1 MPHKT
6 KKNLRRLQE
15 IYMSKLKINEIYF
28 SVQGESSFIGLPCI
42 FIRTTGCSLRCSYC
56 DTEYAFYEGAVKTFE
71 EIVTQVKKHSAKL
84 ILLTGGEPLD
94 QVESYALLTL
104 LCDMGYTVCL
114 ETAGHRDI
122 KTVDP
127 RVHIILDMKT
137 PSSLMMKKNL
147 YENLNHIYK
156 KDEVKFVIGSEDDLK
171 WSVDLV
177 NKYSLTNTTQVI
189 FSPVF
194 GKVTYEWLA
203 KEVLN
208 TSLPIRFQVQLHK
221 IVWDPK
227 TKSV

>member
-1 MPHKT
+1 MT
-6 KKNLRRLQE
+6 E
-15 IYMSKLKINEIYF
+15 LKINEIYF
-28 SVQGESSFIGLPCI
+28 SVQGESSFIGLPCV

-56 DTEYAFYEGAVKTFE
+56 DTEYAFYEGKNLSFE
-71 EIVTQVKKHSAKL
+71 EILTEVKKHSAKL

-94 QVESYALLTL
+94 QKESYALLSL
-104 LCDMGYTVCL
+104 LCDSGYTVCL

-147 YENLNHIYK
+147 YENLNLVSQ
-156 KDEVKFVIGSEDDLK
+156 KDEVKFVIGSEADLE
-171 WSVDLV
+171 WSVNLV
-177 NKYSLTNTTQVI
+177 NEHNLTNKTQVI

-194 GKVTYEWLA
+194 GKITYEWLA
-203 KEVLN
+203 KEVLK
-208 TSLPIRFQVQLHK
+208 TGLPIRFQVQLHK

>member
-1 MPHKT
+1 
-6 KKNLRRLQE
+6 
-15 IYMSKLKINEIYF
+15 MSELKVNEIYF

-42 FIRTTGCSLRCSYC
+42 FIRTMGCSLRCSYC
-56 DTEYAFYEGAVKTFE
+56 DTEYAFYEGEKLTFE
-71 EIVTQVKKHSAKL
+71 EILSKVRSYSAKL
-84 ILLTGGEPLD
+84 VLLTGGEPLD
-94 QVESYALLTL
+94 QKESYELLTL
-104 LCDMGYTVCL
+104 LCDSGYTVCL
-114 ETAGHRDI
+114 ETAGHREI
-122 KTVDP
+122 KTIDP

-137 PSSLMMKKNL
+137 PSSLMLKKNL
-147 YENLNHIYK
+147 YENLTYVSK
-156 KDEVKFVIGSEDDLK
+156 KDEVKFVIGSEADLK

-177 NKYSLTNTTQVI
+177 REHSLTSKTQVI

-208 TSLPIRFQVQLHK
+208 TGLPIRFQVQLHK

>member
-1 MPHKT
+1 
-6 KKNLRRLQE
+6 
-15 IYMSKLKINEIYF
+15 MSELKVNEIYF

-42 FIRTTGCSLRCSYC
+42 FIRTMGCSLRCSYC
-56 DTEYAFYEGAVKTFE
+56 DTEYAFYDGQKLTFE
-71 EIVTQVKKHSAKL
+71 EILTKVKSYSAKL

-94 QVESYALLTL
+94 QKESYDLLTL
-104 LCDMGYTVCL
+104 LCDSGYTVCL
-114 ETAGHRDI
+114 ETAGHRDV
-122 KTVDP
+122 KNVDA

-147 YENLNHIYK
+147 YENLNHVTK
-156 KDEVKFVIGSEDDLK
+156 KDEVKFVIGSE
-171 WSVDLV
+171 VDLNWSLDLV
-177 NKYSLTNTTQVI
+177 KEHNLTNKTQVI

-203 KEVLN
+203 KEVLK
-208 TSLPIRFQVQLHK
+208 SALPIRFQVQLHK